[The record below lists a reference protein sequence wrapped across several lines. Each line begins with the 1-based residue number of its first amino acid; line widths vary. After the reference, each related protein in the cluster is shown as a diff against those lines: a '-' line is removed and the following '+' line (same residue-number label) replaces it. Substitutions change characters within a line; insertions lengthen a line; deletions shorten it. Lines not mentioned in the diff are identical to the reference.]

1 MADTETHEDKGALEL
16 YELGYHLVPSLGED
30 DLALR
35 VADLQKKI
43 TSLGGKIHSEGAP
56 QAFTLTYTMHKLRGG
71 KWDRYDSSF
80 FGWTRFEASPE
91 SIPEL
96 KDDVE
101 HNEHFIRYL
110 LIRLDRDALLP
121 QKVYRPKIDLKE
133 VETKPKQLEKKQT
146 VDEPKGEVSEAELD
160 KQIEELIQ

>member
-1 MADTETHEDKGALEL
+1 MTETHEDKGEMQL

-35 VADLQKKI
+35 VGDLQKKI

-56 QAFTLTYTMHKLRGG
+56 QSFTLAYTMSKLRGG
-71 KWDRYDSSF
+71 KWDRYDTTL
-80 FGWTRFEASPE
+80 FGWTRFEATGDV
-91 SIPEL
+91 IPPLKEEL
-96 KDDVE
+96 DHKDEMV
-101 HNEHFIRYL
+101 RYL
-110 LIRLDRDALLP
+110 LVKLDRDALLP
-121 QKVYRPKIDLKE
+121 PRVYKPRVDLRE

-146 VDEPKGEVSEAELD
+146 VEEPKGEVSEAELD

>member
-1 MADTETHEDKGALEL
+1 MAEKHEDGEELKL

-43 TSLGGKIHSEGAP
+43 AALGGKIHSEGAP
-56 QAFTLTYTMHKLRGG
+56 QSFTLAYTMHKMRAG
-71 KWDRYDSSF
+71 KWDRYDSTF
-80 FGWTRFEASPE
+80 FGWTRFEATGE
-91 SIPEL
+91 SIPQLKEEL
-96 KDDVE
+96 DHKDELV
-101 HNEHFIRYL
+101 RYI
-110 LIRLDRDALLP
+110 LIKLDRDALLP
-121 QKVYRPKIDLKE
+121 QRVYKPKLDLRE

-146 VDEPKGEVSEAELD
+146 VETTGEVSETELD

>member
-1 MADTETHEDKGALEL
+1 MAEKHEDKEELQL

-43 TSLGGKIHSEGAP
+43 TALGGKIHSEGAP
-56 QAFTLTYTMHKLRGG
+56 QSFTLAYTISKLRGG
-71 KWDRYDSSF
+71 KWDRYDSTL
-80 FGWTRFEASPE
+80 FGWTRFEASGE
-91 SIPEL
+91 CIPPLKEEL
-96 KDDVE
+96 DHKDEMV
-101 HNEHFIRYL
+101 RYL
-110 LIRLDRDALLP
+110 LVKLDRDALLP
-121 QKVYRPKIDLKE
+121 PRVYKPKLDLRE

-146 VDEPKGEVSEAELD
+146 VEETKGEVSEVELD

>member
-1 MADTETHEDKGALEL
+1 MAEKHEDKDAAVL

-43 TSLGGKIHSEGAP
+43 TALGGKIHSEGAP
-56 QAFTLTYTMHKLRGG
+56 QSFTLAYTMHKLRGG
-71 KWDRYDSSF
+71 KWDRYDTSF
-80 FGWTRFEASPE
+80 FGWTRFEASTE
-91 SIPEL
+91 SIPALKEEL
-96 KDDVE
+96 D
-101 HNEHFIRYL
+101 HNEYFVRYL
-110 LIRLDRDALLP
+110 LTRIDPDALLP
-121 QKVYRPKIDLKE
+121 QKVYKPKIDLKE

-146 VDEPKGEVSEAELD
+146 TDEPKAEVSEEELD